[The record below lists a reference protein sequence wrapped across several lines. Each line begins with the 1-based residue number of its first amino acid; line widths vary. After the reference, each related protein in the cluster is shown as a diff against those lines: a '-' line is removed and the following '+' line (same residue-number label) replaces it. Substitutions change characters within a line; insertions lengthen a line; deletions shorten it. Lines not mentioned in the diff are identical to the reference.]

1 MDPSLASGAPALPPS
16 IAATIAAAEAA
27 AAAQAL
33 PSTGASSSSS
43 ASASAAARACRDSAQ
58 QLVLCMERAPC
69 VAQRQRSIRQCLAA
83 GDFEGCEAL
92 RRGHFE
98 CRRSQLDMRARIHG
112 RTHQDRGGGGD
123 I

>member
-1 MDPSLASGAPALPPS
+1 MASAPPALPPS

-27 AAAQAL
+27 AAAQL
-33 PSTGASSSSS
+33 PSAGASSSSS
-43 ASASAAARACRDSAQ
+43 SAAAAAARACRDSAQ
-58 QLVLCMERAPC
+58 QLVLCLERAPC